1 MGAPI
6 RYGIIGTGMMGCEHA
21 RNLGML
27 PGAVVTAIADPH
39 EASRAAVRAVVG
51 ADVALYADY
60 RDLLAKA
67 PTDALVIATPN
78 HTHRAVLADVLATDK
93 HVLVEKPLCT
103 TVEDCRAVAA
113 MAAGRRGIVWVGLEH
128 RFIPVVAR
136 LIEEVRKGTV
146 GRLRMLAIREHRFP
160 FLHKVGDWNRFA
172 RNTGGTL
179 VEECCHFFDLMC
191 LVANARPLR
200 VYASGAQDVNH
211 LDETYDGERPDIID
225 NAFVIV
231 DFDNGCRGVL
241 DVCMFAEA
249 SREEEEVVATGD
261 LGKVQC
267 GIPTSTLIVGHRARG
282 QVETQRIPVEARILA
297 AGTHHGSTYYEH
309 AAFLDA
315 IRNGSQPAVTLEDGL
330 MSVAMGAAAERS
342 IAERRPVDLEEFG
355 V

>member
-113 MAAGRRGIVWVGLEH
+113 MAAGRRCIVWVGLEH

-179 VEECCHFFDLMC
+179 VEECCHFFYLMC

-231 DFDNGCRGVL
+231 EFDNGCRGVL
-241 DVCMFAEA
+241 DLCMFAEA

-261 LGKVQC
+261 LGK
-267 GIPTSTLIVGHRARG
+267 
-282 QVETQRIPVEARILA
+282 VEARILA

-342 IAERRPVDLEEFG
+342 IAERCPVDLEEFG